1 MQLELIRFVASDKP
15 IIAATKVSERI
26 MAIINNM
33 LLISVPA
40 QVGFK

>member
-15 IIAATKVSERI
+15 VIAATKVSERI
-26 MAIINNM
+26 MAILKSM
-33 LLISVPA
+33 LLIPVPA